1 MSSKTLPRNYNNSK
15 TISKPTGHLE
25 YFDLDHSNPPPI
37 CKNVTS
43 ASTSNLSNL
52 NRNQR
57 HHSGGHTTDSVHLFQ
72 KLKENAKIVSNSS
85 SGVVYKSVD
94 FVKTEAIKR
103 TLEGKK
109 EEMNRAKLD
118 LEEKIDK
125 AKQKD

>member
-1 MSSKTLPRNYNNSK
+1 M
-15 TISKPTGHLE
+15 E

-52 NRNQR
+52 HRNQR
-57 HHSGGHTTDSVHLFQ
+57 HHSGGHHTDSTHLFQ
-72 KLKENAKIVSNSS
+72 KVNKENAKTVPNSS

-118 LEEKIDK
+118 LEEKIDRGGK
-125 AKQKD
+125 HKD